1 MNREKIEALLSE
13 YSQKTTA
20 DVGAA
25 FLDLE
30 SGFTASVNGDKAY
43 PTASVFKVYVLAE
56 FFRLVEAGELSL
68 DTRMEL
74 TEDLV
79 VAGSGIL
86 KNMRPGMSLTLYD
99 YAYLMMA
106 YSDNTATDIV
116 TRLVGL
122 DRVRE
127 NILKAFSLEKTQ
139 VDYTCREL
147 LAITYDK
154 FTPDGEV
161 DKHTGRP
168 TYRNGDYFRC
178 AVEKNDQTT
187 PNDLARFFKLMYDG
201 VLPTPWAAEQSIKMM
216 KKCGTN
222 SRIPARLPIGVEV
235 AHKTGSLGR
244 LANDAGIVYTAKG
257 NYILT
262 LFYNGNLSDY
272 DEFCDNFRNMDG
284 ADMLSRLS
292 REIYDAYME
301 E

>member
-1 MNREKIEALLSE
+1 MNQERIQAALNE
-13 YSQKTTA
+13 YSKKTTA
-20 DVGAA
+20 DVGVA
-25 FLDLE
+25 FYDLE
-30 SGFTASVNGDKAY
+30 SGFSASVNGDKVY

-56 FFRLVEAGELSL
+56 FFRKVEAGELSL
-68 DTRMEL
+68 DERTEL
-74 TEDLV
+74 TADMI

-106 YSDNTATDIV
+106 YSDNTATDLV
-116 TRLVGL
+116 TRAVGL
-122 DRVRE
+122 ENVRE
-127 NILKAFSLEKTQ
+127 NILKGFSLTDTR

-147 LAITYDK
+147 LRITYDK
-154 FTPDGEV
+154 SVPDGEL
-161 DKHTGRP
+161 DKHTGKP

-187 PNDLARFFKLMYDG
+187 PNDLARFFKLMYEG
-201 VLPTPWAAEQSIKMM
+201 KLPTAWAAEQALEMM

-222 SRIPARLPIGVEV
+222 SRIPARLPLGVEV

-244 LANDAGIVYTAKG
+244 LANDAGIVYTEKG
-257 NYILT
+257 NYIVT
-262 LFYNGNLSDY
+262 MFYNGNLSDY
-272 DEFCDNFRNMDG
+272 DEYCDNFRNMDG
-284 ADMLSRLS
+284 ADVLSRLS